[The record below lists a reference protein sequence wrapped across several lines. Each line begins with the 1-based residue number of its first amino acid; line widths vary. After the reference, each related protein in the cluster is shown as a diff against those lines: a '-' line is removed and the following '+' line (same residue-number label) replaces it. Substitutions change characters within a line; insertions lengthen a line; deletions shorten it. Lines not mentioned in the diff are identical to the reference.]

1 MNRPRGSTGLVRR
14 SSLAAVVAAGFVLTA
29 ARPAAA
35 HGVGG
40 RSDLPVPVWLAVY
53 GAVGAM
59 LASFAVL
66 GVAWRSPRLA
76 AAADVGG
83 RGADGVPVL
92 IVTRT
97 IGMAAFLFT
106 LAAAWFGSAES
117 GETIAPLMVYV
128 VLWVVVPILSLLIGD
143 VWRLL
148 DPIDTLARIVERLGP
163 SRDDGVRAGP
173 GWTAPAMIAG
183 FLWIELAYHDSAS
196 PRLLAWTMTIYVLV
210 AVAGSARWG
219 RSWLARGEGFNV
231 LFGAIGRIGPVA
243 LDDRDRLHLTRPLAR
258 LAAPA
263 VAATTLTLLVTLG
276 GTAFD
281 GLTRTTWWLDLSGSR
296 SGWDRTTVATLGLV
310 GSILVVVALFAAACY
325 GTARIGRR
333 EVADVA
339 RGFGPSLAPIALG
352 YAIAHYVSLVIFEGQ
367 ELVAR
372 ISDPL
377 TRGWD
382 VFGTAT
388 NTIDFTVVSTDVIA
402 WIQVAAIVI
411 GHVLGVIVA
420 HDRSVEWWSGRR
432 ARDTQ
437 YPLMAVMILF
447 TMGGIGLLLGT

>member
-1 MNRPRGSTGLVRR
+1 MTHRR
-14 SSLAAVVAAGFVLTA
+14 IAVAGVVAVGFVLAVA
-29 ARPAAA
+29 APAGA

-40 RSDLPVPVWLAVY
+40 RSDLPVPVWLAIY

-66 GVAWRSPRLA
+66 GAAWRTPKLA
-76 AAADVGG
+76 AAAAPDD

-92 IVTRT
+92 VVTRT
-97 IGMAAFLFT
+97 LGMFFFLLT
-106 LAAAWFGSAES
+106 LGSAWFGSAES
-117 GETIAPLMVYV
+117 AETIAPLMIYV
-128 VLWVVVPILSLLIGD
+128 VVWVLVPILSLLVGD

-148 DPIDTLARIVERLGP
+148 DPIDTLARIVERVRPISDPASSGP
-163 SRDDGVRAGP
+163 T
-173 GWTAPAMIAG
+173 WTAPAMIAG

-196 PRLLAWTMTIYVLV
+196 PRLLAATMTIYVLV
-210 AVAGSARWG
+210 ALVGTARWG
-219 RSWLARGEGFNV
+219 RSWLGRGEGFAV
-231 LFGAIGRIGPVA
+231 LFGAFGRIGVVE
-243 LDDRDRLHLTRPLAR
+243 LDDRDRLHVTRPLVR
-258 LAAPA
+258 LAAP
-263 VAATTLTLLVTLG
+263 VVTATTATLLVTLG

-281 GLTRTTWWLDLSGSR
+281 GVTRTTWWLDLSGSR
-296 SGWDRTTVATLGLV
+296 SGWDRTLVATLGLV
-310 GSILVVVALFAAACY
+310 GSIVVVIALYLAAAY

-333 EVADVA
+333 PVAEVA

-352 YAIAHYVSLVIFEGQ
+352 YAIAHYASLLIFEGQ
-367 ELVAR
+367 ELIAR

-377 TRGWD
+377 SRGWD

-388 NTIDFTVVSTDVIA
+388 NSIDFTVVSTDVIA
-402 WIQVAAIVI
+402 WIQVLAIVV

-437 YPLMAVMILF
+437 YPLMAVMVLF